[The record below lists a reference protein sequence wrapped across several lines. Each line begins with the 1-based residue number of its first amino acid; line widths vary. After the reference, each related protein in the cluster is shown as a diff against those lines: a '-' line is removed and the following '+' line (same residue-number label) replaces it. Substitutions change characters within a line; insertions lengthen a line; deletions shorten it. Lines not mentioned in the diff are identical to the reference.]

1 VGSLAYGVPVLA
13 AAFLVIAGVTAPD
26 WRLPL
31 AALLVVAGS
40 IVATMK
46 RSDDRLKC

>member
-1 VGSLAYGVPVLA
+1 VPVLA
-13 AAFLVIAGVTAPD
+13 TLFLVLAGLAAPD

-40 IVATMK
+40 LTAG
-46 RSDDRLKC
+46 R